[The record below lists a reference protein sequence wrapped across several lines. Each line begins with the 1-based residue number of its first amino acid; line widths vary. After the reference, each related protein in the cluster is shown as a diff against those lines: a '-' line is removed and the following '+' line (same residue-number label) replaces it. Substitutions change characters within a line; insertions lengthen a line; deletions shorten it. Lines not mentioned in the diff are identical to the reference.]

1 MPDESIGGPYL
12 AIACLCEKVIEDK
25 HGRYSL
31 INLIDRLTIA
41 TRDQSSP
48 EQMPPISLRAFAV
61 VILKSG
67 FFRGSATVKIA
78 LRSPTDQV
86 VGQSV
91 FPVLFEGE
99 DRGVTIV
106 TNLNAVLGEEGLYW
120 IDVFLQDQNLSRIPL
135 RTVYQRVIS
144 G

>member
-12 AIACLCEKVIEDK
+12 AVACLCEKVIEDK
-25 HGRYSL
+25 HGRFSF

-41 TRDQSSP
+41 TRDQASP
-48 EQMPPISLRAFAV
+48 EQMPPITIRAFAV
-61 VILKSG
+61 IVLKSG
-67 FFRGSATVKIA
+67 FFRGPETVKIA
-78 LRSPTDQV
+78 VRSPTDQI

-91 FPVLFEGE
+91 FPLLFEGD
-99 DRGVTIV
+99 DRGVSII
-106 TNLNAVLGEEGLYW
+106 TNLNAVLQEEGLYW
-120 IDVFLQDQNLSRIPL
+120 IDVFLQDQIITRIPL